1 VLHHDHELAGARGRA
16 INGWRISRRYVTSEK
31 SVRVTI
37 SKSDMASSRTA
48 DLIGQCKLSQPRLC
62 LIEVDQ
68 ARPQT
73 RSHLRHIKAGAM
85 PPASNGRQV
94 VNLEIRHELDAQIIR
109 SPRGERVARRL
120 RRARCLSPRDL
131 ADAEPARRRGRGPRR
146 ARPGPGCTATAAEV
160 IRFFSTTAR
169 QHHEDEERHIF
180 PALLAGGDP
189 DVVQAVLRLQQDHH
203 WMDVDWM
210 ELAPLVAA
218 VAAGQD
224 GYDLAALRE
233 GIEIFTGLTQ
243 DHIALEESYIYPAAR
258 ARLRAGELRDMGRE
272 LAKVHRAKRA
282 GRAKEPAVRKDTL
295 GAHS

>member
-1 VLHHDHELAGARGRA
+1 MSSTRKSFGPLEASVSLDGFDVLDACHRETLRMLSRLAD
-16 INGWRISRRYVTSEK
+16 V
-31 SVRVTI
+31 V
-37 SKSDMASSRTA
+37 A
-48 DLIGQCKLSQPRLC
+48 DLDERDP
-62 LIEVDQ
+62 DQ
-68 ARPQT
+68 DAR
-73 RSHLRHIKAGAM
+73 
-85 PPASNGRQV
+85 
-94 VNLEIRHELDAQIIR
+94 
-109 SPRGERVARRL
+109 
-120 RRARCLSPRDL
+120 
-131 ADAEPARRRGRGPRR
+131 
-146 ARPGPGCTATAAEV
+146 ATAAEV

-282 GRAKEPAVRKDTL
+282 GRANEPAVRKDTL